1 MLDLGSLKYA
11 PGAKQNKKRVG
22 RGNGSGYGTTCGR
35 GSKGYRARSGSK
47 RRPWYEGGT
56 MPLYRR
62 VPKVGFT
69 NIFRKEYQPIN
80 IKRINSISE
89 DEITPEVLVEN
100 NIIKSEDV
108 LYKIL
113 GEGEIEA
120 SKTVVA
126 PAFSKSAKKKIE
138 EAGGKAEIL

>member
-1 MLDLGSLKYA
+1 MDLGSLKYA
-11 PGAKQNKKRVG
+11 PGSKKNKKRVG

-35 GSKGYRARSGSK
+35 GTKGYKSRSGSK
-47 RRPWYEGGT
+47 SRPWYEGGT

-69 NIFRKEYQPIN
+69 NNFRTEYEPIN
-80 IKRINSISE
+80 LSRINSLE
-89 DEITPEVLVEN
+89 AEEITPEVLVEN
-100 NIIKSEDV
+100 NIIKNENV

-113 GEGEIEA
+113 GDGEIEK
-120 SKTVVA
+120 SVTVKA

>member
-1 MLDLGSLKYA
+1 MDLGSLKYA
-11 PGAKQNKKRVG
+11 PGAKKSKKRVG

-35 GSKGYRARSGSK
+35 GTKGYKSRSGSK
-47 RRPWYEGGT
+47 DRPWYEGGT

-69 NIFRKEYQPIN
+69 NIFRKEYTPVN
-80 IKRINSISE
+80 LNRINSLDT

-100 NIIKSEDV
+100 NIIKDV
-108 LYKIL
+108 NELYKIL
-113 GEGEIEA
+113 GEGDVEK
-120 SKTVVA
+120 SLTVKA

-138 EAGGKAEIL
+138 DAGGTVEIL